1 MYEAAAVGIP
11 TIIIAQNSREAT
23 HSHLGNGNLYLG
35 IGSVVTDEQIT
46 ETVTR
51 LLADPDLRQDLS
63 DTSRASVDGKGLQRI
78 AWAAEGLL
86 RGM

>member
-1 MYEAAAVGIP
+1 MAKSKKPIL
-11 TIIIAQNSREAT
+11 T
-23 HSHLGNGNLYLG
+23 L
-35 IGSVVTDEQIT
+35 TDEQIT

-51 LLADPDLRQDLS
+51 LLVDPDLRRDLS
-63 DTSRASVDGKGLQRI
+63 ETSRRSVDGKGLQRI